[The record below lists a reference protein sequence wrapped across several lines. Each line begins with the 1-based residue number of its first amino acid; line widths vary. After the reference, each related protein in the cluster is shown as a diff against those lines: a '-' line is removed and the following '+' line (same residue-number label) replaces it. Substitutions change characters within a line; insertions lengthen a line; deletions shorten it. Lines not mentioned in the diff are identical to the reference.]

1 MPTSVT
7 ESAPA
12 LPSRRRVLLRVVA
25 RLGAVGAVAAAAYW
39 LVFDVVAKPP
49 LHGFFDLRVYRGA
62 VLWWLQGE
70 PLYSFALEP
79 GLKGFTYPPFAAVTL
94 VPLTWLPAGPAA
106 MLVLLASVAV
116 VVLVTWW
123 LVAPVARRHATSP
136 WFAVALA
143 VPVVLAMEPIRLTLG
158 EGQLNMLIL
167 ALVLADVLALRRGSA
182 WCGVGIG
189 VATALK
195 LTPGLFV
202 VFLLVIGRR
211 RAAAVAAA
219 TSLGA
224 TLLGYVVDPGTSWE
238 YWTST
243 LWDTSRV
250 GRLVNPWNQSI
261 LGLLAHVSDPHQPDR
276 LLWVLLAAGVAVLGL
291 VRAVRVYRRGDDL
304 AAVTLA
310 GLTACLVSPISWVHH
325 LYWVVPAVVLLAD
338 VAAGT
343 PALGTVARWS
353 RNRPRALA
361 VGAGLLAV
369 AVAVPFLL
377 SSYWAFVPAPG
388 EPTSVLVDVAGR
400 SVYTCAMLAL
410 LVLLPARD
418 LPGRSARGPVTGERS
433 RAARSAGRRPVRPRP
448 GGSSPR

>member
-1 MPTSVT
+1 MPTSVP
-7 ESAPA
+7 EQGPA
-12 LPSRRRVLLRVVA
+12 SPSRRRVVLRA
-25 RLGAVGAVAAAAYW
+25 STRAAAVGLVSVAAYYV
-39 LVFDVVAKPP
+39 VFDVVAKPP

-70 PLYSFALEP
+70 PLYSFALER
-79 GLKGFTYPPFAAVTL
+79 KGFTYPPFAAVLL
-94 VPLTWLPAGPAA
+94 VPLTWLPTGPTTILA
-106 MLVLLASVAV
+106 LVASVVV

-123 LVAPVARRHATSP
+123 LIAPVARRHEISP

-143 VPVVLAMEPIRLTLG
+143 VPVVLALEPIRLTLG

-167 ALVLADVLALRRGSA
+167 ALVLVDVVALRRGCA

-189 VATALK
+189 LATALK
-195 LTPGLFV
+195 LTPGLFI
-202 VFLLVIGRR
+202 VFLALIGRR
-211 RAAAVAAA
+211 RAAIVATG

-224 TLLGYVVDPGTSWE
+224 TLLGFVVDPSVSWQ
-238 YWTST
+238 YWTDI

-250 GRLVNPWNQSI
+250 GRLVNPWNQSV
-261 LGLLAHVSDPHQPDR
+261 LGLLAHVSDPAPPDR
-276 LLWVLLAAGVAVLGL
+276 RLWVLFAAGVAVLGL

-325 LYWVVPAVVLLAD
+325 LYWVVPAVVVLAD

-343 PALGTVARWS
+343 PVLGTVSHWS
-353 RNRPRALA
+353 RDRPRALA

-377 SSYWAFVPAPG
+377 STYWAFVPAAG
-388 EPTSVLVDVAGR
+388 TPTSVLVDVVGR
-400 SVYTCAMLAL
+400 SVYTCVMLAL

-418 LPGRSARGPVTGERS
+418 LT
-433 RAARSAGRRPVRPRP
+433 RRTAESLLVAPTA
-448 GGSSPR
+448 